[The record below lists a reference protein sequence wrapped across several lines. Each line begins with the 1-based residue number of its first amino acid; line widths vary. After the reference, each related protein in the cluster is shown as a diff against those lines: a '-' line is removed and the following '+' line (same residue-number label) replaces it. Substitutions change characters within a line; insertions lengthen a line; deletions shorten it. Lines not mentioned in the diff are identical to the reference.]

1 MLLVVFTTT
10 KLRGIYSVVTVLTVA
25 FFVVLF
31 AWFGWWDNI
40 LRFIPHLS
48 ARANVGFYLMFS
60 TALLIVWLLAV
71 FGFDRLTVWRVRPGQ
86 MIEERLVGGRARSF
100 DTNSLVFEK
109 RSQDLFHDVVL
120 GWGAGDLTLTTG
132 GTNKETIQ
140 IPNVLF
146 VDRKMKAIER
156 LIAVKPDEV
165 RVNPG

>member
-1 MLLVVFTTT
+1 ME
-10 KLRGIYSVVTVLTVA
+10 KNS
-25 FFVVLF
+25 
-31 AWFGWWDNI
+31 
-40 LRFIPHLS
+40 H
-48 ARANVGFYLMFS
+48 S
-60 TALLIVWLLAV
+60 TCFPTGAV

-109 RSQDLFHDVVL
+109 RSQDLFHDVIL

-132 GTNKETIQ
+132 GANKETIQ
-140 IPNVLF
+140 IPNVLL

-156 LIAVKPDEV
+156 LIAVKPDQV